1 MKRKFL
7 IKGMVLFVLTTIL
20 SLNFLFSNISPMTLY
35 FSSVSEKASLD
46 LSLGL
51 ELNSFSIYNQDH
63 DEFDNFTKHLDLIDR
78 NERAINRYGIS
89 GLITNTLVYS
99 KFTWEND
106 INGVSHQTTL
116 IGLREDDMSFFGE
129 ILGPQLL
136 FSINS
141 TEIILL
147 LPVRSTSP
155 ALINNSYYL
164 WGFTNSTN
172 QISVNVSR
180 IIEINA
186 FSEEIQ
192 SKYGTLWIGSCIIVG
207 FRDSFKIAKRLLE
220 TTNLQSGIVHL
231 KNIIRR
237 EKMSFTDYRKDF
249 TLFSSYSEYLNGL
262 GSGNTLFFTASY
274 PENVYHELKKNNALL
289 NTLNLILNIPLVI
302 ISLFII
308 SYSDSFSKKAFID
321 MLIKLRDMG
330 MKSEKTYLFIIFF
343 N

>member
-35 FSSVSEKASLD
+35 FNSVSEKASLD

-164 WGFTNSTN
+164 WGF
-172 QISVNVSR
+172 
-180 IIEINA
+180 
-186 FSEEIQ
+186 
-192 SKYGTLWIGSCIIVG
+192 
-207 FRDSFKIAKRLLE
+207 
-220 TTNLQSGIVHL
+220 
-231 KNIIRR
+231 
-237 EKMSFTDYRKDF
+237 
-249 TLFSSYSEYLNGL
+249 
-262 GSGNTLFFTASY
+262 
-274 PENVYHELKKNNALL
+274 
-289 NTLNLILNIPLVI
+289 
-302 ISLFII
+302 
-308 SYSDSFSKKAFID
+308 
-321 MLIKLRDMG
+321 
-330 MKSEKTYLFIIFF
+330 
-343 N
+343 